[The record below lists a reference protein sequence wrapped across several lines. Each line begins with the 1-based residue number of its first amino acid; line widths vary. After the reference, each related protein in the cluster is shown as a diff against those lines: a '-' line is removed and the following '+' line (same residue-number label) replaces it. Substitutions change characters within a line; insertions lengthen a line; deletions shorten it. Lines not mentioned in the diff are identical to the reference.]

1 MKSKLLMLLLA
12 GFSMIM
18 LPACGDD
25 DDDAKSDSLEFSA
38 ITGTYHG
45 TLSTSGAPVADNLGV
60 VVSAN
65 AETENAIDL
74 TLEPITIMGIEVKDL
89 DFKALPSRMM
99 RLQTHGRSLQ
109 TTCMLLCRA
118 ALLRLTLMLSKVHS
132 LRMASWISPSTLT
145 QERLIL
151 RWITMEKNNFRLV
164 YAKWEA
170 AQVWAAFLFL
180 VFEFQL

>member
-38 ITGTYHG
+38 IAGTYHG

-89 DFKALPSRMM
+89 DFKALPCTYDAAANTWSFSADNLHVA
-99 RLQTHGRSLQ
+99 LQEGAVEADVNVEQGTFSKDGKLDF
-109 TTCMLLCRA
+109 TINVNTGMLNLK
-118 ALLRLTLMLSKVHS
+118 MDYNGK
-132 LRMASWISPSTLT
+132 
-145 QERLIL
+145 
-151 RWITMEKNNFRLV
+151 K
-164 YAKWEA
+164 
-170 AQVWAAFLFL
+170 
-180 VFEFQL
+180 